1 MEFRLLYQ
9 SLSFVIFSFTRQ
21 HLLCAMKEKQII
33 TMFLPHSFLNIKNKP
48 CPMCELEQDFAE
60 ISVSEYTYLYIH
72 YILIFALCYMV
83 FFTKNRIVFFV
94 DHYIQLYLFSFSF
107 LKSSIKRFA
116 LSSSHNFRYNST
128 SSLLVISNMRV
139 YFIFNKSD

>member
-1 MEFRLLYQ
+1 
-9 SLSFVIFSFTRQ
+9 
-21 HLLCAMKEKQII
+21 MKEKQII

-83 FFTKNRIVFFV
+83 FFTKNRIDFFV
-94 DHYIQLYLFSFSF
+94 DNYIQLYLFSFSF
-107 LKSSIKRFA
+107 LKSSMCKNARQSSKDNVISDKRFFFGLIVTA
-116 LSSSHNFRYNST
+116 AVVAEFY
-128 SSLLVISNMRV
+128 
-139 YFIFNKSD
+139 

>member
-1 MEFRLLYQ
+1 MPYLTSFCFVEFRLLYQ

-48 CPMCELEQDFAE
+48 RPMCELEQDFAE

-72 YILIFALCYMV
+72 YILIFTLCYMV
-83 FFTKNRIVFFV
+83 FFTKNRIDF
-94 DHYIQLYLFSFSF
+94 
-107 LKSSIKRFA
+107 
-116 LSSSHNFRYNST
+116 
-128 SSLLVISNMRV
+128 
-139 YFIFNKSD
+139 FIFKTCDAIYDLKKIYFHLRHT

>member
-1 MEFRLLYQ
+1 MMPYLTSFCFVEFRLLYQ

-48 CPMCELEQDFAE
+48 CPMCEFEQDFAE

-83 FFTKNRIVFFV
+83 FFTKNRIGFF
-94 DHYIQLYLFSFSF
+94 I
-107 LKSSIKRFA
+107 KGKSIKKVIMVLR
-116 LSSSHNFRYNST
+116 NRYEFS
-128 SSLLVISNMRV
+128 V
-139 YFIFNKSD
+139 YDIIYAGNV

>member
-1 MEFRLLYQ
+1 MPYLTSFCFVEFRLLYQ
-9 SLSFVIFSFTRQ
+9 FLSFVIFSFTRQ

-83 FFTKNRIVFFV
+83 FFTKNRIDFCIFRMI
-94 DHYIQLYLFSFSF
+94 DMF
-107 LKSSIKRFA
+107 LKLYSSTA
-116 LSSSHNFRYNST
+116 T
-128 SSLLVISNMRV
+128 
-139 YFIFNKSD
+139 IFYHQSKSWMYPKILIIYVF